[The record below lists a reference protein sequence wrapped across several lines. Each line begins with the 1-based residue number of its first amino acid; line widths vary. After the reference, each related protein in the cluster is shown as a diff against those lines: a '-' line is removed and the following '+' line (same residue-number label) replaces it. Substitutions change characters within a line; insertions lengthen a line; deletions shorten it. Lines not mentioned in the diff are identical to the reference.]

1 MCQLCSS
8 SMPAGMLLAC
18 MPVSFTSALSPSM
31 AMVSVMYDTVPM
43 AASVSPTGSTAMMF
57 CNRAK
62 YGHSRCRLAAGQ
74 QQRVCCQAADSSLY
88 CERRLRPFWEAI
100 ELARLSGEFVCSAD
114 TFCLARSAQLI
125 VSLAASY
132 FLGPPPQIMSA
143 AVNLPQHCVSDRRSE
158 AYFGR
163 LSMVFVRSFG
173 GTAGAVALCM
183 MCTGW
188 RAIFAA
194 AQRYAG

>member
-114 TFCLARSAQLI
+114 TFLPRSQRTAHCQFGSVVLPGTTAADYVSCGELASALR
-125 VSLAASY
+125 V
-132 FLGPPPQIMSA
+132 
-143 AVNLPQHCVSDRRSE
+143 
-158 AYFGR
+158 
-163 LSMVFVRSFG
+163 
-173 GTAGAVALCM
+173 
-183 MCTGW
+183 
-188 RAIFAA
+188 
-194 AQRYAG
+194 